1 MERVLASIKRIDEI
15 RPIENA
21 DAIECAVLGGW
32 QVVVKKGEFQ
42 AGQLAVYAEIDSF
55 IPHLLAPFL
64 SKGKE
69 PREYNGVKGERLKT
83 IRLRGQISQG
93 LLLPVEHNPPV
104 AALIRR
110 STDHALR
117 YVMEGDDVTE
127 FLGIQKYEVVE
138 NWMKSS
144 QAKGNFPSFIF
155 KTDQERI
162 QNLKREVE
170 KWKANGDI
178 WEVTEKLDGSSIS
191 IFVHQELE
199 LSGVCS
205 RNLELRF
212 DPDSPGTFWS
222 VALKYNLI
230 EKILQSGMSL
240 AFQGELIGP
249 GIQGNPYNL
258 KEHDLYIYD
267 IFDIKGQKYLL
278 PNEVQYL
285 CRQFDVKHVP
295 TYYLHA
301 LEDISLEEQIARADG
316 QSELNPATIR
326 EGLVFKNMKTQE
338 SFKVISNTFLLKG
351 N

>member
-32 QVVVKKGEFQ
+32 QVVVKKGDFQ
-42 AGQLAVYAEIDSF
+42 AGQLAVYAEIDSW
-55 IPHLLAPFL
+55 IPNWLAPFL

-117 YVMEGDDVTE
+117 YIMEGDDVTD
-127 FLGIQKYEVVE
+127 FLGIQKHEVVE
-138 NWMKSS
+138 KWMQSS

-162 QNLKREVE
+162 QNLKREVQQ
-170 KWKANGDI
+170 WKEQGDI

-191 IFVHQELE
+191 IFVHQELG

-212 DPDSPGTFWS
+212 DPDNPGTFWS
-222 VALKYNLI
+222 IALKYNLI
-230 EKILQSGMSL
+230 EKIMQSGMSV

-249 GIQGNPYNL
+249 GIQGNPYGL
-258 KEHDLYIYD
+258 KEFDLYVYD

-278 PNEVQYL
+278 PNEAQYL
-285 CRQFDVKHVP
+285 CRQFGVKHVP
-295 TYYLHA
+295 TYYPHA

-316 QSELNPATIR
+316 YSELNPATIR
-326 EGLVFKNMKTQE
+326 EGLVFKNMQTEE
-338 SFKVISNTFLLKG
+338 SFKVISNKFLMQKD
-351 N
+351 